1 MIWRSIWSLKAPP
14 MARQFCW
21 KVCNNLLPTK
31 ANLAVKKVIP
41 TLDCPICLREPETMV
56 HCLWSCP
63 SIVAVWQESS
73 KRPQKLAL
81 LARDGNELLS
91 QFFEKLTD
99 EEVVEAIM
107 VARMIWLRRNSF
119 VS

>member
-1 MIWRSIWSLKAPP
+1 
-14 MARQFCW
+14 
-21 KVCNNLLPTK
+21 
-31 ANLAVKKVIP
+31 
-41 TLDCPICLREPETMV
+41 
-56 HCLWSCP
+56 
-63 SIVAVWQESS
+63 VAVWQESS